1 MSDYKIKELAEKL
14 NVSYSKARE
23 IINSGAVASYR
34 IPGTKMVRVPEDEI
48 KKLRGC

>member
-14 NVSYSKARE
+14 NISYSKARA
-23 IINSGAVASYR
+23 IIESGAVSSYR
-34 IPGTKMVRVPEDEI
+34 IPGTRIVRVPEDEI